1 MPVKTKPCKFSFWA
15 SVLAAPAMV
24 KYCHK
29 LFMKLRF

>member
-1 MPVKTKPCKFSFWA
+1 MQVKTKTLKFYCRA